1 MNGPYYTTQ
10 VKSHHA
16 GADDP
21 FKCSCTPSC
30 RSIKYDVSYGASTW
44 PGEGPELWASYD
56 KIVKQKVIPY
66 YKQLNST
73 MAEHA
78 VRYFERSENA
88 RDIMRNFVRLTVYIK
103 DLTVHTTEQVP
114 AYSTVDLLSD
124 IGWYNYIGVALTIND
139 A

>member
-1 MNGPYYTTQ
+1 MEKLFEDLSCMRQ
-10 VKSHHA
+10 VKNHHA
-16 GADDP
+16 GENDL

-56 KIVKQKVIPY
+56 KIVRQKVIPY

-78 VRYFERSENA
+78 VRYFKKADNA

-124 IGWYNYIGVALTIND
+124 IGWYIGI
-139 A
+139 